1 MSEIKYERPA
11 NEAERITRL
20 QDNHKT
26 LRFETE
32 KINRLI
38 AQQEAEFSQL
48 SPCLATL
55 AKFEKSIYYC
65 QTTIDAVRLSILK
78 HSQQI
83 YCESPEG
90 IYQW

>member
-1 MSEIKYERPA
+1 MSEVRYERPT
-11 NEAERITRL
+11 NEAERIERL

-26 LRFETE
+26 LRVETK

-38 AQQEAEFSQL
+38 SQQEAEFSQM

-55 AKFEKSIYYC
+55 AKFEKSIVYC
-65 QTTIDAVRLSILK
+65 QTTIDAVRLSILR

-83 YCESPEG
+83 YCESPKG